1 VAGSGNEKGNV
12 TIVDTANV
20 GDTQVSIR
28 GIVSTRDAEW
38 TFACVVDGVLITNP
52 NAFNGELIDI
62 AQIEVLNGRMEL
74 ALALRY
80 DEEDRS
86 VSNQVP
92 NVLSS
97 GLNINLAGQP
107 INPAD
112 TQFPGG
118 IPDCSEK
125 FSEWRPK
132 VTWRWAVTD
141 NVNLYASWGRGFRRG
156 GFNSIGSE
164 AIIDF
169 WYNAGF
175 GGPGELVGSGLTIQD
190 EYEKEVTD
198 SFEVGVKTLLLDN
211 RLCLNAAAFQNDIDD
226 NQFFEFFA
234 GPFGLMRVVTT
245 IDKAEVSGFEADF
258 N

>member
-62 AQIEVLNGRMEL
+62 AQIEVLKGRMEL

-107 INPAD
+107 INPAY

-118 IPDCSEK
+118 IPDCHPPLGAALLWSGRHLPVLADPVVQPL
-125 FSEWRPK
+125 FSTFGPRATAIAPLR
-132 VTWRWAVTD
+132 TTARISAHLPTR
-141 NVNLYASWGRGFRRG
+141 SM
-156 GFNSIGSE
+156 NSS
-164 AIIDF
+164 
-169 WYNAGF
+169 
-175 GGPGELVGSGLTIQD
+175 
-190 EYEKEVTD
+190 
-198 SFEVGVKTLLLDN
+198 
-211 RLCLNAAAFQNDIDD
+211 
-226 NQFFEFFA
+226 
-234 GPFGLMRVVTT
+234 MRSL
-245 IDKAEVSGFEADF
+245 APVSSSV
-258 N
+258 

>member
-12 TIVDTANV
+12 TIVNTANV

-28 GIVSTRDAEW
+28 GIVSTRDAES

-62 AQIEVLNGRMEL
+62 AQIEVLKGRMEL

-107 INPAD
+107 INPAY
-112 TQFPGG
+112 TQFPGV
-118 IPDCSEK
+118 PQ
-125 FSEWRPK
+125 
-132 VTWRWAVTD
+132 RWFQFHRQ
-141 NVNLYASWGRGFRRG
+141 RGNHRFLVQRRFRRAG
-156 GFNSIGSE
+156 GARRFGS
-164 AIIDF
+164 DH
-169 WYNAGF
+169 
-175 GGPGELVGSGLTIQD
+175 PG
-190 EYEKEVTD
+190 
-198 SFEVGVKTLLLDN
+198 
-211 RLCLNAAAFQNDIDD
+211 
-226 NQFFEFFA
+226 
-234 GPFGLMRVVTT
+234 
-245 IDKAEVSGFEADF
+245 
-258 N
+258 